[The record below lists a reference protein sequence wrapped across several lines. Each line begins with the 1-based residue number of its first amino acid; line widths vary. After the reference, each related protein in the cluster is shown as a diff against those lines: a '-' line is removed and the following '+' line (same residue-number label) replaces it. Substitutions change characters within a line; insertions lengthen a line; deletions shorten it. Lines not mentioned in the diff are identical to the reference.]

1 MVRNRATNDE
11 GFVPPIQYPKLSR
24 QMKKKPLPA
33 PRTQLFDGLGSG
45 HPSTDESIYA
55 RDRGFRA
62 TFTIKSFMQ
71 FHHTAKL
78 TIALAWA
85 KAY

>member
-33 PRTQLFDGLGSG
+33 PRTQLFNELGSG

-55 RDRGFRA
+55 RDKELWPTGDSLGLKDHFA
-62 TFTIKSFMQ
+62 
-71 FHHTAKL
+71 
-78 TIALAWA
+78 
-85 KAY
+85 